1 MIQKVKINKVF
12 SNPVN
17 PRTIQKDKFQKLVK
31 SIREFPE
38 MLELRPIVVNSDMV
52 VIGGNMRF
60 KACQE
65 LGLKDVYIIK
75 AENLTE
81 GQIEQFIIKDNISSG
96 EWDWDILANDW
107 QSSDLNEWGLGV
119 WENKIDATDF
129 KPLMFPG
136 QSDKEV
142 TDEDI
147 QKGIQ
152 EIGGTFQKGT
162 ERKFI
167 ETMCPECAHEFN
179 VAKE

>member
-1 MIQKVKINKVF
+1 
-12 SNPVN
+12 
-17 PRTIQKDKFQKLVK
+17 
-31 SIREFPE
+31 
-38 MLELRPIVVNSDMV
+38 
-52 VIGGNMRF
+52 
-60 KACQE
+60 
-65 LGLKDVYIIK
+65 
-75 AENLTE
+75 
-81 GQIEQFIIKDNISSG
+81 
-96 EWDWDILANDW
+96 
-107 QSSDLNEWGLGV
+107 
-119 WENKIDATDF
+119 
-129 KPLMFPG
+129 MFPG

>member
-1 MIQKVKINKVF
+1 MVKKVKTNTIK
-12 SNPVN
+12 SNPAN
-17 PRTIQKDKFQKLVK
+17 PRIIKNDKFRDLVESMK
-31 SIREFPE
+31 GFPE
-38 MLELRPIVVNSDMV
+38 MLEKRAIVVDENMM
-52 VIGGNMRF
+52 ILGGNMRF
-60 KACQE
+60 RAWQE
-65 LGLKDVYIIK
+65 TGFKDVWIDV
-75 AENLTE
+75 AEGWTQKQKDE
-81 GQIEQFIIKDNISSG
+81 FMIKDNNHSG

-107 QSSDLNEWGLGV
+107 KSSELNAWGLGV